1 MSVTDHF
8 ETVFGLCLALDV
20 LVLVVNLLGLL
31 ELVFGLL
38 KSDLLGLFRN
48 NFYLF
53 RLLYWRFARQLL
65 QFA

>member
-1 MSVTDHF
+1 MSVADHF
-8 ETVFGLCLALDV
+8 ETVFSLCLALDV

-53 RLLYWRFARQLL
+53 RLFYWRFARQLL